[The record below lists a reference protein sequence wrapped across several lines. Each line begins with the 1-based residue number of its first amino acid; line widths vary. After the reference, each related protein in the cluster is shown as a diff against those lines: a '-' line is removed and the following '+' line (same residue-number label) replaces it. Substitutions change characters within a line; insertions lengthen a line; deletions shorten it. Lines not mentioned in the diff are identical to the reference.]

1 MTTISSFTATTEWQE
16 LTGVSGVVGNF
27 TLYNKNRINEFQYQI
42 ASAEPTNDSDSFDCQ
57 PKSAAY
63 IENPDAEK
71 IWVKATNNS
80 ILPEGATNVL
90 IAINKG

>member
-27 TLYNKNRINEFQYQI
+27 TLYNKSKVNEFQYQI
-42 ASAEPTNDSDSFDCQ
+42 GSLEPTDDKDSFDCQ
-57 PKSAAY
+57 PKNASY
-63 IENPDAEK
+63 ISNPNSEK
-71 IWVKATNNS
+71 IWVKATNNINLS
-80 ILPEGATNVL
+80 QDIRNVL